1 MIGSRSRLY
10 LTAAS
15 AFVACLGVAA
25 VAGAA
30 EPGFDASAA
39 TEAYLSTLSAED
51 KLRSD
56 AYFEGGYWLILWDL
70 LVTLAVAWALLASG
84 TAARLRDFVERRI
97 NYRFGSAVF
106 TVGYVVLVY
115 VLSFPFSV
123 YRDFFREHQYGLA
136 NQDFVP
142 WFGEQMIGLGLS
154 AAAFA
159 ALIPLIYWAIA
170 KSPRTWWVWGGGISA
185 ALYALIMLAAPVY
198 ILPLTND
205 YTPMDEGAMRDTIL
219 SLARANG
226 VPADEVYQF
235 DASEQSTRISA
246 NVSGLG
252 GTMRIALND
261 NLLNG
266 GSPAEIRAVM
276 AHEMGHY
283 VIGHAYILIVGYGLI
298 FVGGF
303 GFAHWGF
310 GRALARWGA
319 GWSVRGIGDLA
330 GLPLLMALVSVYF
343 FLMTPLTNSLIR
355 VNESQADIF
364 GLNAAREPDGFASIA
379 MKLADYRKLDPGT
392 WEEIILFDH
401 PSGRTRVEAAMRWK
415 AENLGE

>member
-170 KSPRTWWVWGGGISA
+170 KSPRTWWVWGGG
-185 ALYALIMLAAPVY
+185 
-198 ILPLTND
+198 
-205 YTPMDEGAMRDTIL
+205 R
-219 SLARANG
+219 
-226 VPADEVYQF
+226 
-235 DASEQSTRISA
+235 STQ
-246 NVSGLG
+246 
-252 GTMRIALND
+252 
-261 NLLNG
+261 
-266 GSPAEIRAVM
+266 AE
-276 AHEMGHY
+276 
-283 VIGHAYILIVGYGLI
+283 
-298 FVGGF
+298 
-303 GFAHWGF
+303 
-310 GRALARWGA
+310 
-319 GWSVRGIGDLA
+319 RGC
-330 GLPLLMALVSVYF
+330 
-343 FLMTPLTNSLIR
+343 
-355 VNESQADIF
+355 
-364 GLNAAREPDGFASIA
+364 
-379 MKLADYRKLDPGT
+379 
-392 WEEIILFDH
+392 
-401 PSGRTRVEAAMRWK
+401 
-415 AENLGE
+415 